1 MKKILVLI
9 ICLLVSAAGFSQ
21 NTLGKTED
29 AGRIS
34 LIAVVSD
41 EINGMPAEASRFLQN
56 KLQQVATLNGLG
68 SVAINPRFV
77 ITANVAVLTKEII
90 AGPPAMIAQNLE
102 LTLYIADYRQKKVF
116 STTSIAIKGVGT
128 NETKAY
134 IEAIKNVRP
143 SSPEIKV
150 FVETG
155 KNKIIE
161 YYNSQCDFII
171 KDAQTKASQK
181 KYQEA
186 IYTLNAIPDVCKDCY
201 IKVLSIVDPIYKQY
215 IDDNCRKLLNTARN
229 TWNGNPNAT
238 GADVAGMNLSAIDP
252 EASCYGEAK
261 QLMGL
266 IEQKVLAD
274 EHRAWTFKMKQ
285 YEDGVSLETQLI
297 EAYRAV
303 GVTYGSNQPETVYIF
318 RGWLYQ

>member
-9 ICLLVSAAGFSQ
+9 ICLLIAGVGFSQ
-21 NTLGKTED
+21 NALGKTED

-34 LIAVVSD
+34 LNPVVSD
-41 EINGMPAEASRFLQN
+41 EISGMPAEASRFLHN

-68 SVAINPRFV
+68 AAGTNPRFI
-77 ITANVAVLTKEII
+77 ITANVAILTRDII
-90 AGPPAMIAQNLE
+90 QGPPAMIAQNLE
-102 LTLYIADYRQKKVF
+102 VTFYIADYQQKKVF
-116 STTSIAIKGVGT
+116 STTSLLLKGVGT

-134 IEAIKNVRP
+134 IEAIKNIKP
-143 SSPEIKV
+143 SAPDLKM

-171 KDAQTKASQK
+171 RDAQAKASQK
-181 KYQEA
+181 HYQEA
-186 IYTLNAIPDVCKDCY
+186 IYTLTAIPEVCKDCY
-201 IKVLSIVDPIYKQY
+201 MKVLSIVGPVYKQY

-229 TWNGNPNAT
+229 TWNGNQNSA
-238 GADVAGMNLSAIDP
+238 GADAAGMNLSAIDP

-261 QLMGL
+261 QLMGQ

-274 EHRAWTFKMKQ
+274 ENRSWNFKMKQ
-285 YEDGVSLETQLI
+285 YEDGVSLETQRI
-297 EAYRAV
+297 EACRAV
-303 GVTYGSNQPETVYIF
+303 GVAYGTNQPDTVYNLK
-318 RGWLYQ
+318 GWLWQ